1 MCLITIAYQEH
12 PRFPLIV
19 AANRDEF
26 RDRPAEPARFWPSAP
41 HILAGRDVRAG
52 GTWLGISRTGRF
64 AAITN
69 YRDLRRPPIAGP
81 TRGALVKNALDGE
94 LDLGDSS
101 KYEGFNLLHGP
112 VEAMRYH
119 NNIEPVDAALTPGI
133 HGLSNHFLNTPWP
146 KVDRA
151 KADLREALNGNERDL
166 VDSLFGLLANAGI
179 APDGELPDT
188 GLPLAQERAVS
199 SIFISGSEYGTRC
212 STVVLVDREGQVQFE
227 ERTYPD
233 KGRTVE
239 TFTLVR
245 P

>member
-1 MCLITIAYQEH
+1 MDAPGPRTTDLAVGADRREH
-12 PRFPLIV
+12 DAGCIRGIQLPTDVGGSILPQRPTAPR
-19 AANRDEF
+19 
-26 RDRPAEPARFWPSAP
+26 
-41 HILAGRDVRAG
+41 LACGHV
-52 GTWLGISRTGRF
+52 
-64 AAITN
+64 
-69 YRDLRRPPIAGP
+69 PIAGP

-101 KYEGFNLLHGP
+101 KYEGFNLLLGP

-233 KGRTVE
+233 NGRTVE